1 MKVPARVRSRPMG
14 ERKLLS
20 IRTGLGNTAAAGNLV
35 VAAKP
40 CCLFAFHPVPQQG
53 PSDPAICVVKSCVP
67 SPQKGMVITKRWC
80 PLSTREFWL
89 LVSLGSGRS
98 GCSPGASCGGSA
110 VQALSKGLHLTHVGV
125 GGKRGYWHSTT
136 GLRRVLV

>member
-1 MKVPARVRSRPMG
+1 MG

-110 VQALSKGLHLTHVGV
+110 VQALSRGLHLTHVGV
-125 GGKRGYWHSTT
+125 GARG
-136 GLRRVLV
+136 GIGIVQQG

>member
-1 MKVPARVRSRPMG
+1 MG

-67 SPQKGMVITKRWC
+67 SPPKGMVITKRWC

-110 VQALSKGLHLTHVGV
+110 VQALSRGLHLTHVGV
-125 GGKRGYWHSTT
+125 GARG
-136 GLRRVLV
+136 GIGIVQQG

>member
-1 MKVPARVRSRPMG
+1 MG

-20 IRTGLGNTAAAGNLV
+20 IRTGLGNTAAAGSLV

-67 SPQKGMVITKRWC
+67 SPPKGMVITKRWC

-110 VQALSKGLHLTHVGV
+110 VQALSRGLHLTHVGV
-125 GGKRGYWHSTT
+125 GARG
-136 GLRRVLV
+136 GIGIVQQG